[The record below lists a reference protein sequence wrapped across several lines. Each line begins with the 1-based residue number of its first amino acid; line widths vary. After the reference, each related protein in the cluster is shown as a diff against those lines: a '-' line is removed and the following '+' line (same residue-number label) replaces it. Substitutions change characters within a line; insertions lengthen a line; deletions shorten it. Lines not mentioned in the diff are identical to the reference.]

1 MERVP
6 YIVQRSRCFY
16 ASFGIWLAIYLPL
29 SMLSDLPV
37 LLFVVSILT
46 FGGAGATFMFWQA
59 EAGPV
64 IQEARAGEG
73 DFSPR
78 SVWWWVC
85 PVLNLWMPLRG
96 IVQLWEK
103 SGAQGEKWMLG
114 VWWTLWIGS
123 LISQNLSFRLVRA
136 CPPGLR
142 LVRRLASK
150 VPARRVPS
158 AAECRY
164 CPITSADCP
173 ERMDGE
179 EVREGLTEDF

>member
-6 YIVQRSRCFY
+6 YIVQSSRCFY
-16 ASFGIWLAIYLPL
+16 AAFGIWLAIYLPL
-29 SMLSDLPV
+29 SMLSDPPG

-59 EAGPV
+59 EAGRV

-103 SGAQGEKWMLG
+103 SGAQREKWMLG
-114 VWWTLWIGS
+114 VWWALWIGS
-123 LISQNLSFRLVRA
+123 LISQNLSFRLARFGIRGPGAEYMEIMGLAGLVLAGVFAVVVVARITNAARNLGRA
-136 CPPGLR
+136 
-142 LVRRLASK
+142 A
-150 VPARRVPS
+150 
-158 AAECRY
+158 
-164 CPITSADCP
+164 TD
-173 ERMDGE
+173 D
-179 EVREGLTEDF
+179 